1 MIVGTNFMKIGIG
14 LKRIEITVSY
24 RTGCHKVVFNLEQ
37 KRERTDGVWYLTY
50 LFEPEVDFWNCL
62 EV

>member
-1 MIVGTNFMKIGIG
+1 MVVGTNFMKIGIG

-37 KRERTDGVWYLTY
+37 KRERTDGVRYLTY
-50 LFEPEVDFWNCL
+50 LFEPEVDF
-62 EV
+62 